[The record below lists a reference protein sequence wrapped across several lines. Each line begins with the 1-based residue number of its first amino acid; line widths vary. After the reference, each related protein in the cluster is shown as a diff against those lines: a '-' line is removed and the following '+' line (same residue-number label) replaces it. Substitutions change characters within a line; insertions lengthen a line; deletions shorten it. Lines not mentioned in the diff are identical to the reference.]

1 MGVSRSCNNVQTE
14 RPIIKYIWQVFPS
27 HNISLLQDVFL
38 SNFGGLCTQLV
49 ARLLDLIDIETET
62 YRDFRILRMSRPR
75 LNETQEFG
83 GCRDRDSSRLK
94 NLEDVETETDRDSP
108 KGVETETETESL
120 ATHCPLRT
128 LTLSPKG
135 GGGLRGSE

>member
-1 MGVSRSCNNVQTE
+1 MAG
-14 RPIIKYIWQVFPS
+14 FPQS
-27 HNISLLQDVFL
+27 QHFIAAGCLL

-94 NLEDVETETDRDSP
+94 TLEDVETETHRDS
-108 KGVETETETESL
+108 
-120 ATHCPLRT
+120 RI
-128 LTLSPKG
+128 
-135 GGGLRGSE
+135 

>member
-1 MGVSRSCNNVQTE
+1 MLGVSRSCNNVQTE

-75 LNETQEFG
+75 L
-83 GCRDRDSSRLK
+83 K
-94 NLEDVETETDRDSP
+94 NLEDLETETHRD
-108 KGVETETETESL
+108 
-120 ATHCPLRT
+120 
-128 LTLSPKG
+128 
-135 GGGLRGSE
+135 

>member
-94 NLEDVETETDRDSP
+94 TLEDVETETHRDS
-108 KGVETETETESL
+108 
-120 ATHCPLRT
+120 RI
-128 LTLSPKG
+128 
-135 GGGLRGSE
+135 

>member
-38 SNFGGLCTQLV
+38 SNFDGLCTQLV

-83 GCRDRDSSRLK
+83 GSRDRDSSRLK
-94 NLEDVETETDRDSP
+94 TLEDVETETHRDS
-108 KGVETETETESL
+108 KI
-120 ATHCPLRT
+120 
-128 LTLSPKG
+128 
-135 GGGLRGSE
+135 